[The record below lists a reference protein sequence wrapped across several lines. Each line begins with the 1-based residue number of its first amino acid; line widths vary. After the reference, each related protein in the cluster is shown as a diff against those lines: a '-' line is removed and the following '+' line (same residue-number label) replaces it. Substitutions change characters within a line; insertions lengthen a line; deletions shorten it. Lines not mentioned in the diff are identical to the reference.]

1 MDGAGKRKPHEG
13 LRGKGGIYKERG
25 LRDIRKKTR
34 QQQKERKQQA
44 RRSRRGKGEENEEL
58 C

>member
-13 LRGKGGIYKERG
+13 LRGKGGISKERG

-34 QQQKERKQQA
+34 GGIRAEDQQKKNVRTT
-44 RRSRRGKGEENEEL
+44 S
-58 C
+58 